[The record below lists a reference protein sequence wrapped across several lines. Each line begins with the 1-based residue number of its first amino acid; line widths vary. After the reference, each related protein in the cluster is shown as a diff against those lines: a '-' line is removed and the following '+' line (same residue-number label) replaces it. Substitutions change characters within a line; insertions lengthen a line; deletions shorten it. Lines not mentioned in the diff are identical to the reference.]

1 MAQEFFTRQRKWQL
15 VPQVEQPTQRTLVFL
30 LPLCGR
36 GILQQFD
43 PVVSYT
49 MFSAPGRGPCGGPRS
64 CLLCNWASCRTGMLH
79 SGHTFRTSSH
89 LIRHL
94 QNETPQEGRHQS
106 HAHNISAH
114 PSTHTFYTLNT
125 SVAQDSQVLT
135 SSTLIGEPTLLSG
148 GARAPSMLLPQSS
161 WFLKEVW

>member
-1 MAQEFFTRQRKWQL
+1 MRQRKWQL

-30 LPLCGR
+30 LPLYGR

-94 QNETPQEGRHQS
+94 QNETPQEGRHQCR
-106 HAHNISAH
+106 AHGTSAH
-114 PSTHTFYTLNT
+114 SPTHPHILHVEHICRPEQPGPNELHPQWRTHFTLWR
-125 SVAQDSQVLT
+125 SQ
-135 SSTLIGEPTLLSG
+135 SSKH
-148 GARAPSMLLPQSS
+148 AAPSVTVVS
-161 WFLKEVW
+161 